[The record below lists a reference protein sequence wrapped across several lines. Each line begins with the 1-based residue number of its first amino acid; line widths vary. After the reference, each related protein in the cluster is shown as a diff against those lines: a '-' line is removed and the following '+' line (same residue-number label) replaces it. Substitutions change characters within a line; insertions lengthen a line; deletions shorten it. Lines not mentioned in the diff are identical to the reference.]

1 MWIDVDNVVARVSK
15 ISDEEANWLFNFL
28 VLPVNGFRAR
38 YLGGSQGEP
47 LYNVRAQCF
56 PSGLLYVVQRGARA
70 EGIEVNVR
78 DKRQQPGKHDHKADL
93 SWLRDYQH
101 EAVERCFRKHRGIIK
116 VGTGGGKTE
125 IIAALAALY
134 PVEWDFL
141 VHRASLLDEIATRI
155 ERRIGEPVG
164 RFGDGRRTFERVNV
178 VMFQSL
184 HKALCQR
191 DSKALAHVK
200 RIQGMGIDEVHVAA
214 SKTFLQ
220 TAQAYS
226 GAYYR
231 FGFSGTPLDRSD
243 ERNLAV
249 IGATGDVIYR
259 LDSAELVEHGAIARP
274 TIHLVRVPVPKIGG
288 YKPTTMV
295 QFSRQWSQAYDAVM
309 ASRAR
314 MDALVT
320 TVKQA
325 PKPCLVFVKSIDHG
339 REVTRALRG
348 NGVTADFVFGQRDT
362 GSRASAVKAL
372 QHGDLDVLVANIVFQ
387 EGVDIPHLQSLVMAG
402 ANKSTIGT
410 LQSLG
415 RALRRT
421 DSSNQVVK
429 DEVPVFDIA
438 DTHCGCKR
446 SENGYTLYDHNTC
459 KWFDQHTVTRVK
471 DYRKAGH
478 TVVDS

>member
-1 MWIDVDNVVARVSK
+1 MWIEVDNVVARVSK
-15 ISDEEANWLFNFL
+15 ISDDEAHWLYNFL

-38 YLGGSQGEP
+38 YLGGQQGEP

-56 PSGLLYVVQRGARA
+56 PSGLLGVVMRGARA
-70 EGIEVNVR
+70 ESIEVNVR
-78 DKRQQPGKHDHKADL
+78 DKRKPPGKHDHKADL

-101 EAVERCFRKHRGIIK
+101 EAVERCFVKHRGIIK

-184 HKALCQR
+184 HKALCQK
-191 DSKALAHVK
+191 DSRALAHVK
-200 RIQGMGIDEVHVAA
+200 SVRGMGIDEVHVAA

-259 LDSAELVEHGAIARP
+259 LDSAQLVEHGAIARP
-274 TIHLVRVPVPKIGG
+274 TIHLVRIPVPRIGG
-288 YKPTTMV
+288 YKAMNMM
-295 QFSRQWSQAYDAVM
+295 QFSRQWAQSYDAVM
-309 ASRAR
+309 ASQER
-314 MDALVT
+314 MKVLVS
-320 TVKQA
+320 TVQQA
-325 PKPCLVFVKSIDHG
+325 PKPCLTFVRSIDHG
-339 REVTRALRG
+339 REVVRALRKA
-348 NGVTADFVFGQRDT
+348 GVAADFVFGQRDT
-362 GSRASAVKAL
+362 HARASAVKAL
-372 QHGDLDVLVANIVFQ
+372 VNGDLDVLVANIVFQ
-387 EGVDIPHLQSLVMAG
+387 EGVDIPSLQSLVMAG

-421 DSSNQVVK
+421 DSNNVVVK
-429 DEVPVFDIA
+429 DEVPVYDIA

-446 SENGYTLYDHNTC
+446 TEGGYTMYDHNTC
-459 KWFDQHTVTRVK
+459 KWFDQHTSARVK

-478 TVVDS
+478 TVKE